1 MSKKVQNQEEEID
14 LGGFFNQI
22 GKLFL
27 RLFEWIGDSF
37 KGMYHF
43 VIMVFIFV
51 KNHYIKLSIGAFLG
65 IVLGFIAHKNSE
77 KSYVHQ
83 MVILPNYESG
93 TYIKN
98 KLDYYNHLIK
108 QKDYKTLSQLFS
120 IDTQDAE
127 SIADFEIE
135 PIIDQKDLVEGYDE
149 LVKKSDTTT
158 IKEVPLKT
166 YIKKNFSEY
175 NYKKYVIRMLTS
187 KPNLKKNISTALI
200 KDLENNK
207 YLIEKKALMLNTLAI
222 KDSTFK
228 SLLKII
234 DTIIVKDKKIAQ
246 TAASTG
252 ANNSSSINLNNKENY
267 NKDYELLQLFRTT
280 SYDLAGLNEDK
291 IKYNSLYQVLAPME
305 PIGKEKIGFVF
316 TVFFKVFSLVILLT
330 IALIL
335 FKPFLKYL
343 DQYKKQ

>member
-1 MSKKVQNQEEEID
+1 
-14 LGGFFNQI
+14 
-22 GKLFL
+22 
-27 RLFEWIGDSF
+27 
-37 KGMYHF
+37 
-43 VIMVFIFV
+43 
-51 KNHYIKLSIGAFLG
+51 
-65 IVLGFIAHKNSE
+65 
-77 KSYVHQ
+77 
-83 MVILPNYESG
+83 
-93 TYIKN
+93 
-98 KLDYYNHLIK
+98 
-108 QKDYKTLSQLFS
+108 
-120 IDTQDAE
+120 
-127 SIADFEIE
+127 
-135 PIIDQKDLVEGYDE
+135 
-149 LVKKSDTTT
+149 
-158 IKEVPLKT
+158 
-166 YIKKNFSEY
+166 
-175 NYKKYVIRMLTS
+175 MLTS

-267 NKDYELLQLFRTT
+267 NKDYELLQLFRIT
-280 SYDLAGLNEDK
+280 SDDLAESNEDK